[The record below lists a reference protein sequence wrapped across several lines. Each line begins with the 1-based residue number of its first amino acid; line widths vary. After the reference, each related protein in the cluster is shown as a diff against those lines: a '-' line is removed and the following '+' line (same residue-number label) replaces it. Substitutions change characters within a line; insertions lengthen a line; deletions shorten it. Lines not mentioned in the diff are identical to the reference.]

1 MDFNEGWLFK
11 SYCTRKASLGRHFVS
26 LYDWWLAD
34 MNGWNTS
41 QTHWNVDLQA
51 TSSNITCYS
60 DDRHEP
66 LHYSGWHITSDC
78 SAIVIK
84 VKCFPKHDERWL
96 WMSVAKLFVF
106 SLILIILAYN
116 KNRRRCCWHVARRP
130 YVFRTTLR
138 VGYFELMT
146 DFHQGK
152 SGWDSVPHQEPAGSY
167 HIVKHSISPS
177 LKFLVQVRKR
187 SFSATWCMS

>member
-34 MNGWNTS
+34 MNGWNTF

-60 DDRHEP
+60 GDRHEP

-84 VKCFPKHDERWL
+84 AVYYYGVSNFEFAAKTKKTPLLHLAFLINFFDFEFWTIGSTNFYSNFFDITFKSRSSILSKESFPNIALICWKFNK
-96 WMSVAKLFVF
+96 MSVHGIF
-106 SLILIILAYN
+106 
-116 KNRRRCCWHVARRP
+116 
-130 YVFRTTLR
+130 
-138 VGYFELMT
+138 
-146 DFHQGK
+146 
-152 SGWDSVPHQEPAGSY
+152 
-167 HIVKHSISPS
+167 
-177 LKFLVQVRKR
+177 
-187 SFSATWCMS
+187 

>member
-26 LYDWWLAD
+26 LYDWWFAD
-34 MNGWNTS
+34 MNGWNTFQS
-41 QTHWNVDLQA
+41 HWNVDLQA

-60 DDRHEP
+60 GDRHEP

-96 WMSVAKLFVF
+96 WMDGNWCLVGISNCLFWVRISSKEFFRIEYQIAHLCHTKTYRSSVV
-106 SLILIILAYN
+106 IQ
-116 KNRRRCCWHVARRP
+116 P
-130 YVFRTTLR
+130 T
-138 VGYFELMT
+138 
-146 DFHQGK
+146 
-152 SGWDSVPHQEPAGSY
+152 
-167 HIVKHSISPS
+167 
-177 LKFLVQVRKR
+177 
-187 SFSATWCMS
+187 MSD